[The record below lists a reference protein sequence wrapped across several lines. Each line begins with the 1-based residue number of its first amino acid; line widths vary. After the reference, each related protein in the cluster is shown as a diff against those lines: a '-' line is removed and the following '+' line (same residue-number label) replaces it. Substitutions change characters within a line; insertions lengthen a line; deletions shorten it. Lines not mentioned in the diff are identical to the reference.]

1 MLDMSWGEVMLIGG
15 VALIVIG
22 PKDLPKALRTL
33 GQITTKV
40 RRMAGEFQHQFNEAI
55 REAELDD
62 IKRDVADV
70 KRQAESF
77 KPSFNPV
84 DTIRNELKNVVEGRA
99 KASDAKPDLIK
110 PDLMQSTA
118 PSAIA
123 GASDAATERLAQGGS
138 YDVPR
143 PTELSDVVQ
152 PEMTD
157 VMRPLAKP
165 DDHKPDD
172 TKPSDGQPS

>member
-33 GQITTKV
+33 GQITSKV

-55 REAELDD
+55 REAELDE
-62 IKRDVADV
+62 IKRDVEGV

-77 KPSFNPV
+77 RPSFNPV
-84 DTIRNELKNVVEGRA
+84 DTIRNELKSAVEGRNAA
-99 KASDAKPDLIK
+99 KSADPSQG
-110 PDLMQSTA
+110 LMQSTA
-118 PSAIA
+118 QGAIA
-123 GASDAATERLAQGGS
+123 SVGEEATERLSQGGS

-152 PEMTD
+152 TEIAEVSPPHARASEQ
-157 VMRPLAKP
+157 
-165 DDHKPDD
+165 
-172 TKPSDGQPS
+172 KPSDGQPS

>member
-40 RRMAGEFQHQFNEAI
+40 RRMAGEFQHQFSEAI

-62 IKRDVADV
+62 VKRDVQDV

-84 DTIRNELKNVVEGRA
+84 DTIRNELKGVVEGREA
-99 KASDAKPDLIK
+99 KRAEGKS
-110 PDLMQSTA
+110 DLMQSTA
-118 PSAIA
+118 PSAVA
-123 GASDAATERLAQGGS
+123 RGTQDPEDQLAPPGGS

-143 PTELSDVVQ
+143 PIEPIPPASEASPPT
-152 PEMTD
+152 
-157 VMRPLAKP
+157 
-165 DDHKPDD
+165 D
-172 TKPSDGQPS
+172 TKPADERPR